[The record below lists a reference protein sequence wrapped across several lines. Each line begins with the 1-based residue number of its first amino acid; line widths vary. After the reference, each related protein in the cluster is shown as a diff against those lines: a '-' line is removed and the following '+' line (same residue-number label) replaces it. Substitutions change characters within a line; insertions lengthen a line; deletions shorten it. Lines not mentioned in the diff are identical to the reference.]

1 MRGEL
6 PNYQLITNLRVPS
19 LWASYIWG
27 SIFVKMELLQEYSKK
42 DLNDFI
48 YKIRRESTNP
58 RTFNK
63 IIDSY
68 ALAFFNNFTIDG
80 DAAPNALED
89 IMTSTIC
96 EEPSEIDK
104 KTLINY
110 LSLFVSEERIV
121 GYSKDNNIKF
131 KHKDSELNKL
141 HKELVNKSDK
151 FKAFDKLTRAFDNLT
166 IQGKFRKESDLQR
179 YMKQFIIGSTDYDV
193 KSESSIS
200 GSRHRIDLE
209 VRRKRS
215 GDVLGL
221 ELKLVKVNRP
231 GTLSSLFKQMYDYV
245 KGYKKIIVMI
255 LIDRSRSKHNS
266 ALNLKLQG
274 SSGSIQNDLLEVSHR
289 IETTNYG
296 RGVAIHCALLVR
308 DGKDYFDQ
316 YKSLP
321 YSLHSRLMSACR
333 RYQKVE

>member
-1 MRGEL
+1 
-6 PNYQLITNLRVPS
+6 
-19 LWASYIWG
+19 
-27 SIFVKMELLQEYSKK
+27 MELLQEYSMK

-48 YKIRRESTNP
+48 YKIRRESTDL

-68 ALAFFNNFTIDG
+68 AIAFFNNFTIDG

-89 IMTSTIC
+89 IMRSAIC

-121 GYSKDNNIKF
+121 GYSRDNNIKF

-141 HKELVNKSDK
+141 RKELVNKSDK
-151 FKAFDKLTRAFDNLT
+151 FKAFDKLTHAFDNST
-166 IQGKFRKESDLQR
+166 IKGKFRKESDLQR
-179 YMKQFIIGSTDYDV
+179 YMKQFIIENTNYDV

-255 LIDRSRSKHNS
+255 LIDQSRSKHNS

-274 SSGSIQNDLLEVSHR
+274 SFGSIQNDLLEMSHR
-289 IETTNYG
+289 IETNNNYG
-296 RGVAIHCALLVR
+296 RGIAIHCALLVR

-333 RYQKVE
+333 RYQKVK